1 FSVHFR
7 ILPFVP
13 EASDRQNAN
22 KFVFAPDFFVSL
34 RQHGSSHAETEKYP
48 PPKNYDKLLITRVL
62 RPHHTLSSPTA
73 GRDFSHPYRPIFFN
87 LSNNI
92 LKNKHHGKKL

>member
-1 FSVHFR
+1 DPFFSVHFR

-13 EASDRQNAN
+13 EASVRQNAN

-48 PPKNYDKLLITRVL
+48 PPRKITIN
-62 RPHHTLSSPTA
+62 S
-73 GRDFSHPYRPIFFN
+73 
-87 LSNNI
+87 
-92 LKNKHHGKKL
+92 